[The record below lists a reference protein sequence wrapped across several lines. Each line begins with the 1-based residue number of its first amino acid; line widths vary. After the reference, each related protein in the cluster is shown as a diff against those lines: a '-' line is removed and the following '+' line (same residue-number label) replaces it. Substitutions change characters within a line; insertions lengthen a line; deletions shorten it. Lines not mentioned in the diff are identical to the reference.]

1 MEENIKQERTAPEK
15 AEQSAVPDEAQT
27 APGQD
32 IAEQAESREDFQ
44 SLIRGKY
51 REEYLRHAAAL
62 LAEQAEQT
70 NRYLAYREL
79 QRQAEALRQ
88 SYPDFDLNRELE
100 DPVFVRL
107 IRNQVDLAAAYEVV
121 HRRELAEAEARRERM
136 RKHPPE
142 NGLSRA
148 ASPAILQADPRAL
161 SREERKQLR
170 RRAAKGEEI
179 VW

>member
-1 MEENIKQERTAPEK
+1 MEEEIIKQERKPESKPESKPEGKPETALPERV
-15 AEQSAVPDEAQT
+15 EQT
-27 APGQD
+27 
-32 IAEQAESREDFQ
+32 ESFQ
-44 SLIRGKY
+44 ELIRGKY
-51 REEYLRHAAAL
+51 REDYLQALGEALAA
-62 LAEQAEQT
+62 QARET
-70 NRYLAYREL
+70 DRYLAYREL

-170 RRAAKGEEI
+170 RRAARGEEI